1 MLARKRRLAQ
11 RATLL
16 VLILIAAFILR
27 SYMAGALSAG
37 AGIAVGAVYLLAYLF
52 AVVMLPLIFFTL
64 MKFAY
69 SVFLRPFVRVW
80 HINRIRSKRQL
91 KEVLQRGREEE

>member
-1 MLARKRRLAQ
+1 MRKRQLAQ
-11 RATLL
+11 RVTLL
-16 VLILIAAFILR
+16 VLILIAAFVLR
-27 SYMAGALSAG
+27 SQLAAAISSGT
-37 AGIAVGAVYLLAYLF
+37 GIALGAFYLLAYLF

-80 HINRIRSKRQL
+80 HINRIRNKRQL

>member
-1 MLARKRRLAQ
+1 MLARKRRLAE
-11 RATLL
+11 RITLL
-16 VLILIAAFILR
+16 VLILIAVFALR
-27 SYMAGALSAG
+27 HHLAGAFSAG
-37 AGIAVGAVYLLAYLF
+37 AGAALGAFYLLAYLF

-80 HINRIRSKRQL
+80 HINRIRNKRQFN
-91 KEVLQRGREEE
+91 EVMQRGRMRK

>member
-1 MLARKRRLAQ
+1 MLARKRQLAQ
-11 RATLL
+11 RVTLL
-16 VLILIAAFILR
+16 VLILIAAFVLR
-27 SYMAGALSAG
+27 SYLAAAISTG
-37 AGIAVGAVYLLAYLF
+37 AGIALGAIYLLAYLF

-80 HINRIRSKRQL
+80 HINRIRNKRHL
-91 KEVLQRGREEE
+91 KEVLQRGRAEE